1 MPGCDDT
8 NIFLLPDVARK
19 GEQGGDG
26 GGGEPEQP
34 DTRRAGVPR
43 QVHQTHQHNS
53 QAILDGCSTVVL

>member
-1 MPGCDDT
+1 MMT
-8 NIFLLPDVARK
+8 MLVVDVARK

-26 GGGEPEQP
+26 CGGELEQP
-34 DTRRAGVPR
+34 SAGRAGVPR